1 MIPNK
6 TVGQLNYNFIQRE
19 REKENQRERQGER
32 ERETEKKKRER
43 KKERETHRDRAELYF
58 LEVLISKIL
67 HIFEKFQQK
76 IKNKDFSDIYN
87 VLGPILELATKT
99 ATKTL
104 KSTKNMM
111 ATKF

>member
-1 MIPNK
+1 MVLRRICGFVLLLGALQ
-6 TVGQLNYNFIQRE
+6 TGAFGQSDE
-19 REKENQRERQGER
+19 
-32 ERETEKKKRER
+32 ET
-43 KKERETHRDRAELYF
+43 
-58 LEVLISKIL
+58 IL